1 MVVYGSY
8 RGVMVGHFAMI
19 RFVGLK
25 GDDEWSR
32 VKRYVDNDKDNG
44 FGLVLW
50 WFGSLG

>member
-8 RGVMVGHFAMI
+8 RGVMVGHRRMI
-19 RFVGLK
+19 WFVGLK

-32 VKRYVDNDKDNG
+32 VKRYVDNDKVSCS
-44 FGLVLW
+44 GLVLW